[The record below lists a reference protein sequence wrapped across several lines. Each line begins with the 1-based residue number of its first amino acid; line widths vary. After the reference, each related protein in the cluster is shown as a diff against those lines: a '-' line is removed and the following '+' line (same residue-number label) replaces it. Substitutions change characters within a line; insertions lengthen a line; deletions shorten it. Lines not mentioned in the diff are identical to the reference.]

1 MSQLK
6 LACAAIQA
14 PFWLNLF
21 VEDYIS
27 QFSFPLSFPG
37 DVFGDFLPTLF
48 GSEHLLYNGK
58 FLMKLDKKIQ
68 NSDGCW
74 VTRCIIGPRRAT
86 WRLVRRWIFI
96 KFRQW
101 SETGIQYL
109 GRRLDKGV
117 N

>member
-37 DVFGDFLPTLF
+37 DVFGDFLPTLARSQ
-48 GSEHLLYNGK
+48 GCRKVWKSWGEASSNVGTY
-58 FLMKLDKKIQ
+58 KL
-68 NSDGCW
+68 
-74 VTRCIIGPRRAT
+74 
-86 WRLVRRWIFI
+86 
-96 KFRQW
+96 
-101 SETGIQYL
+101 
-109 GRRLDKGV
+109 
-117 N
+117 